1 MTCPFTP
8 HPPHSQTGFGL
19 TLLVCHEQAYCS
31 TGHDINQA
39 VFGVR

>member
-1 MTCPFTP
+1 
-8 HPPHSQTGFGL
+8 L